1 MSAIIAATA
10 RAYGQAR
17 APTQPRGKDLALLRW
32 TRIRTDRH
40 PTQLAHALAGP
51 DHHLMAHGRPS
62 HSHTHTVPDAPVPAS
77 CADGAPRGQPY
88 RPVQLDLFDA
98 VIAAHG
104 RAIATAAGSA
114 VSSSMTAS
122 RSVSFW
128 RSAAATGSAA
138 AMRSSWSRSD
148 SVPRAISDEQAVQ
161 SGAQGIALGA

>member
-32 TRIRTDRH
+32 TRITTDRH

-88 RPVQLDLFDA
+88 RPVQLDPFDA
-98 VIAAHG
+98 VIAAPRPGHRHG
-104 RAIATAAGSA
+104 GRQRRQLVHDGIQIGIILAQ
-114 VSSSMTAS
+114 SS
-122 RSVSFW
+122 RD
-128 RSAAATGSAA
+128 G
-138 AMRSSWSRSD
+138 
-148 SVPRAISDEQAVQ
+148 
-161 SGAQGIALGA
+161 LGRRDAKLLVKIG